1 MCIERKGERKK
12 LLDRVKRAPNY
23 NKEMSF
29 GDFSKI
35 CQRTPLPLCSVV
47 KSAKQMVLT
56 NDTTIKNSRLD
67 IIDLGIIP
75 VCYARSIDVANTMIF
90 EIGNA
95 FINIVAFFLLII
107 IIYNVRRKVTAIGRS
122 EYSYFFQTCL
132 VLIIFTLIVDC
143 GVSAPGSSAYPYL
156 VSVQLGL
163 AGACC
168 WMLSVLGLLGF
179 RLWED
184 GTFKSMLLLY
194 GMSFG
199 GFILNFVVSIV
210 TFKEWIQRKSDM
222 STDTMGL
229 FTVMYVINALAL
241 LIYIICLLIVS
252 VKVLQNYW
260 ATGAILL
267 GVFFFVAGQVL
278 IYAFS
283 NNICEGMNHYLDG
296 MFFGSLC
303 NLFAIMMLYKNWD
316 MSTDDDLEFSV
327 SIDSTEYSTFNS
339 DIKL

>member
-1 MCIERKGERKK
+1 M
-12 LLDRVKRAPNY
+12 V
-23 NKEMSF
+23 F
-29 GDFSKI
+29 GDFSTI

-47 KSAKQMVLT
+47 KSAKQMLLT
-56 NDTTIKNSRLD
+56 NDTVIQNSSAD
-67 IIDLGIIP
+67 IIDLGILP

-95 FINIVAFFLLII
+95 FINILAFFLLMF

-122 EYSYFFQTCL
+122 EYSYFFQTFL
-132 VLIIFTLIVDC
+132 VLIVFTLVVDC
-143 GVSAPGSSAYPYL
+143 GVSAPGSSAYPFL

-184 GTFKSMLLLY
+184 GTFKSMLLVY
-194 GMSFG
+194 GMSFI
-199 GFILNFVVSIV
+199 GFVLNFVVSIV
-210 TFKEWIQRKSDM
+210 TFKEWIQRKTDM
-222 STDTMGL
+222 STDTVGL
-229 FTVMYVINALAL
+229 FTVMFVINALAL
-241 LIYIICLLIVS
+241 LIYIVCLLVVS
-252 VKVLQNYW
+252 VSVLENYW

-278 IYAFS
+278 VYAFS
-283 NNICEGMNHYLDG
+283 NKICEGVSHYLDG
-296 MFFGSLC
+296 LFFGSLC

-327 SIDSTEYSTFNS
+327 SIETNNYTTFNP
-339 DIKL
+339 DVKF